1 MNKAKKEIVEVDIP
15 EALAAMP
22 FSQAIKVGSL
32 VFVAGQVAY
41 DLEKGEL
48 ITGSIEEQTES
59 VFGHLKRILEAA
71 GTSLDNLVKITIFMD
86 DLGEYDGM
94 NKVRKKYIGEH
105 PPVSTCVRVAGLMA
119 GMKVEIEAVAV
130 IPDE

>member
-1 MNKAKKEIVEVDIP
+1 MKFQKEIIEVDLP

-22 FSQAIKVGSL
+22 FSQAIKVGNM

-59 VFGHLKRILEAA
+59 IFGHIKRILEVA
-71 GTSLDNLVKITIFMD
+71 GTSLDNLVKIGIFMD
-86 DLGEYDGM
+86 DLDEYEGM
-94 NKVRKKYIGEH
+94 NKVRKKYIGDR
-105 PPVSTCVRVAGLMA
+105 PPVSTCVRVAGLMM